1 MSIPVRWEL
10 DGAVCEAYE
19 VKERRDSRVHGHHHF
34 LLTLITRGRGVQTL
48 NGKEIPFAE
57 NEVFILSPADF
68 HKNTVRDDKGF
79 DYFGVKFHYSFVHSV
94 LSEFS
99 DVEFPIHLRPSRRCV
114 EKLRAIFPMLIEE
127 SSQNNESRGREELL
141 RAALTQMLVLI
152 LRELPSTRK
161 KEPNE
166 FYSRSLGFLYSNFRS
181 PVTVAEAAAYS
192 GYSENYFNTMFREHF
207 GKPFLAYVRDLRLE
221 YSKNLLISSEMSE
234 TEIALESGFS
244 SLAHFSRS
252 FSKKYGIC
260 AKDFRAEKCLKA
272 NNHLHIKPKRREN
285 E

>member
-1 MSIPVRWEL
+1 MSIPVRYEL
-10 DGAVCEAYE
+10 DDSVCEAYE
-19 VKERRDSRVHGHHHF
+19 VKGRGSSCVHGHHHF
-34 LLTLITRGRGVQTL
+34 LLTLITRGEGVQTL

-57 NEVFILSPADF
+57 NDVFILSPADF
-68 HKNTVRDDKGF
+68 HQNTVKGDGGF
-79 DYFGVKFHYSFVHSV
+79 DYYGVKFHYHLVHSV
-94 LSEFS
+94 LAEFS
-99 DVEFPIHLRPSRRCV
+99 DVEFPIYARPSRRCA

-127 SSQNNESRGREELL
+127 SAQNTEERGREELL
-141 RAALTQMLVLI
+141 RSALTQMLVLI

-161 KEPNE
+161 KETNE

-181 PVTVAEAAAYS
+181 PITVAEAAAYS

-260 AKDFRAEKCLKA
+260 AKSYREENA
-272 NNHLHIKPKRREN
+272 PKSK
-285 E
+285 